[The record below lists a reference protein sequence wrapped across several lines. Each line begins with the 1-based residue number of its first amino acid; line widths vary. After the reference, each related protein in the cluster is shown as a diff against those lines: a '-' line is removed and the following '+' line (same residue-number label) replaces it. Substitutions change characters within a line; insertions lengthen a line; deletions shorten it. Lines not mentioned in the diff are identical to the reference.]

1 MGLMYIRSKINTIKM
16 STDGNKIVQI
26 NIEDEMKTAYIDYS
40 MSVIVSRALPDVR
53 DGLKPVHR
61 RVLYG
66 MYELGVTHNKA
77 YKKSARIVGEVLGK
91 YHPHGD
97 TSVYDAMVRMAQDWS
112 LRYPLVEG
120 QGNFGSVDGDSPA
133 AMRYTEA
140 RMRKITDEMLAD
152 IEKNTVDFTNNFDDT
167 LKEPSVMPTKI
178 PNLIINGA
186 SGIAVGMATNMMPH
200 NLTETLNAIIDYVD
214 NRDITIEEIG
224 KHIKGPDFPTGA
236 ILYGVDGVRNYFNTG
251 RGKVVLRSKN
261 TIENTGTKEQIIATE
276 VPFQVNRDNM
286 IAKTADLVNDKVIEG
301 ISDIRNESSDR
312 GGTRIVY
319 DLKRDAVG
327 NVVLNKL
334 YKYTLLQTSYGVN
347 NICLVKGR
355 PRLLNIKELIENFV
369 EFRHEVVVRR
379 TQFDLDEALKRIH
392 ILEGYIIAL
401 NNLDAV
407 IKLIRESKNPEVAR
421 EGLISSFELSEIQAR
436 AILELRLAR
445 LTGME
450 IDKIREEHAAVMME
464 IANFREIL
472 ANEPLRY
479 QIIKDELIEIR
490 KKYGDERRTAIE
502 YRTDEIR
509 MEDLIDD
516 ETVVISISHL
526 GYIKRTSLT
535 EYRQQSRGGKGSKG
549 SETRDEDFIE
559 HIFVATNHNTLLLFT
574 DEGRCFWLKVYEVPE
589 GTKTSKGRALQNI
602 INIPPTD
609 KVRAYINIKDITDT
623 EALNNTFVVLC
634 TKKGVIKKTTLEA
647 YSRPRQGGITAINV
661 REGDTLLDAVL
672 TNGNCEMVMATKYG
686 KTIRFPEQ
694 KVRPVGR
701 TATGVTGVD
710 LDEDVLT
717 DNEVIGMICFDK
729 AIPNRSILVVSEK
742 GYGKRSDIDEY
753 RITNRGGKGVKTLN
767 ITEKTGQLIAIKNV
781 SDDDDL
787 MIMNKSGIT
796 IRLAAANLRVMGR
809 ATQGVT
815 LIKIKDSDS
824 IASVTA
830 IYDVAS
836 LDIDDDE
843 TKPTEGIENET
854 LETNSPKI
862 ETEIEN
868 ENENENQNDDNAPTT
883 DEPIEE

>member
-1 MGLMYIRSKINTIKM
+1 MN
-16 STDGNKIVQI
+16 TDGNKIIQI

-61 RVLYG
+61 RVLFG
-66 MYELGVTHNKA
+66 MYELGVFHNKA

-97 TSVYDAMVRMAQDWS
+97 TSVYDAMVRMAQEWS

-120 QGNFGSVDGDSPA
+120 QGNFGSVDGDAPA

-140 RMRKITDEMLAD
+140 RLRKISDEMLAD

-167 LKEPSVMPTKI
+167 LKEPSVLPTRI

-200 NLTETLNAIIDYVD
+200 NLTETLDAIIDYID

-224 KHIKGPDFPTGA
+224 AHIKGPDFPTGA
-236 ILYGVDGVRNYFNTG
+236 ILYGTEGVKQYFATG
-251 RGKVVLRSKN
+251 RGKVILRSRN

-276 VPFQVNRDNM
+276 VPFQVNRDTM
-286 IAKTADLVNDKVIEG
+286 IIKTADLVNDKVIEG

-379 TQFDLDEALKRIH
+379 TQFDLDEAQKRIH
-392 ILEGYIIAL
+392 ILEGYLIAL

-407 IKLIRESKNPEVAR
+407 IKMIRESRNPESAR
-421 EGLISSFELSEIQAR
+421 EGLIATFELSEIQAR
-436 AILELRLAR
+436 AILELRLSR

-450 IDKIREEHAAVMME
+450 IDKIREEHAEVMRL
-464 IANFREIL
+464 IDSLKEIL

-479 QIIKDELIEIR
+479 SIIKNEMIDVR
-490 KKYGDERRTAIE
+490 KKYGDERRTTIE
-502 YRTDEIR
+502 LSTDEIR

-516 ETVVISISHL
+516 EAVVISISHL
-526 GYIKRTSLT
+526 GYIKRTSLN
-535 EYRQQSRGGKGSKG
+535 EYRQQSRGGQGSKG

-574 DEGRCFWLKVYEVPE
+574 DEGRCFWLKVYDLPE
-589 GTKTSKGRALQNI
+589 GNKTSKGRALQNI

-609 KVRAYINIKDITDT
+609 KVRAYINIKDLTDQ
-623 EALNNTFVVLC
+623 EALNSTYVVLC

-647 YSRPRQGGITAINV
+647 YSRPRQNGITAINV

-710 LDEDVLT
+710 LDEDT
-717 DNEVIGMICFDK
+717 TPDNEVIGMICFDK
-729 AIPNRSILVVSEK
+729 SIPNRSVLVVSEK
-742 GYGKRSDIDEY
+742 GFGKRSDIDEY

-767 ITEKTGQLIAIKNV
+767 ITEKTGKLIAIKNV
-781 SDDDDL
+781 NDDDDL

-796 IRLAAANLRVMGR
+796 IRLQAANLRIMGR

-815 LIKIKDSDS
+815 LIKIKDNDS

-830 IYDVAS
+830 IHDVVS
-836 LDIDDDE
+836 LKLDDE
-843 TKPTEGIENET
+843 MLENADEVTPNIVEQSRATELPTDNT
-854 LETNSPKI
+854 DSNKDDTMTNDTI
-862 ETEIEN
+862 
-868 ENENENQNDDNAPTT
+868 
-883 DEPIEE
+883 